1 MRTNFVFVT
10 GGVLSGLGKGITT
23 ASIGLILKSKGFKVT
38 AMKIDPYVNYDAG
51 TLRPTEHGEV
61 WVTDDGGEID
71 QDLGHYERFLNQDIG
86 REHNITT
93 GQVYGE
99 VIRRER
105 AGEYLGQTVQPIPH
119 ITDEIKR
126 RIHAVAERTGADI
139 VMIEIGGTVG
149 DYENILFLEAARQMK
164 LAGEPV
170 LFVHVV
176 YMPVLR
182 SVGEAKTK
190 PIQHS
195 VRELNGY
202 GIQPDFIV
210 VRSEQPIDQP
220 RRNKIAL
227 FCNVKDDEIIDN
239 HDVRSVYEVPL
250 VLEAQQL
257 GDKLLAKLGLEA
269 RQSDLGEWRAFVDRM
284 YGAPRSVRIGIVGK
298 YFDIGDYK
306 LPDAYVSV
314 IEAIKHAAV
323 ANGAKAEIV
332 WLDSKDY
339 ERNPEA
345 VKNLA
350 EYDGVIV
357 PGGFGSSGVEG
368 KINAIKFVR
377 ENKIPYLGLC
387 YGLQLAVVEYAR
399 NVCGLAGAHTTE
411 CDPNAKE
418 PVIDFLPW
426 QKELIARKEYGG
438 TMRLGGQTTI
448 VKPGTLA
455 HGLYNAD
462 TARERFRHRY
472 EINPKYIE
480 VLEKNGFIFSGY
492 ADAKHTRGEPVM
504 QIGELPRDVHPFM
517 LGTQAH
523 PEYTSRPLNP
533 NPLYVGFVKAAVDR
547 SLSTEASSRK

>member
-1 MRTNFVFVT
+1 MRANFVFVT

-126 RIHAVAERTGADI
+126 RMHAVAEKTGAEF

-164 LAGEPV
+164 LAGEAV
-170 LFVHVV
+170 AFVHVV

-227 FCNVKDDEIIDN
+227 FCNVKDDEIIGN
-239 HDVRSVYEVPL
+239 HDVRSAYEVPL
-250 VLEAQQL
+250 VLEAQDM
-257 GDKLLAKLGLEA
+257 GGKLLAKLGMEA
-269 RQSDLGEWRAFVDRM
+269 KTSDLREWRAFVDRM
-284 YGAPRSVRIGIVGK
+284 YNAKRSVRIGIVGK
-298 YFDIGDYK
+298 YFDVGDYK

-314 IEAIKHAAV
+314 IEAIKHAAA
-323 ANGAKAEIV
+323 ANDTRADIV
-332 WLDSKDY
+332 WLDSKAY
-339 ERNPEA
+339 EKDPAA
-345 VKNLA
+345 VKELA
-350 EYDGVIV
+350 EYDGIIV

-387 YGLQLAVVEYAR
+387 YGLQLAVVEFAR
-399 NVCGLAGAHTTE
+399 DVCGIRGAHTTE
-411 CDPNAKE
+411 VEEGTKE

-455 HGLYNAD
+455 HKLYGKERI
-462 TARERFRHRY
+462 RERFRHRY
-472 EINPKYIE
+472 EINPKY
-480 VLEKNGFIFSGY
+480 VGTLVGHGFVFSGQ
-492 ADAKHTRGEPVM
+492 ADPQFTRGEQVM
-504 QIGELPRDVHPFM
+504 QIGELPRDVHPFFC
-517 LGTQAH
+517 GSQFH
-523 PEYTSRPLNP
+523 PEFCSRPLSP
-533 NPLYVGFVKAAVDR
+533 NPLYVGFVAAAAER
-547 SLSTEASSRK
+547 AGSK

>member
-1 MRTNFVFVT
+1 MSTNFVFVT

-23 ASIGLILKSKGFKVT
+23 ASVGLILKSKGFKVT
-38 AMKIDPYVNYDAG
+38 AMKIDPYVNVDAG

-119 ITDEIKR
+119 VTDEIKR
-126 RIHAVAERTGADI
+126 RIHAVAEHTGADF
-139 VMIEIGGTVG
+139 VMVEIGGTVG
-149 DYENILFLEAARQMK
+149 DYESILFLEAARQMR
-164 LAGEPV
+164 LAGESTF
-170 LFVHVV
+170 FVHVV

-202 GIQPDFIV
+202 GIQPDLIV
-210 VRSEQPIDQP
+210 VRSENPVDQP
-220 RRNKIAL
+220 RRAKIAL
-227 FCNVKDDEIIDN
+227 FCNVRSDDIIDN
-239 HDVRSVYEVPL
+239 HDVSSVYEVPL
-250 VLEAQQL
+250 VLDAQAV
-257 GDKLLAKLGLEA
+257 GDKILAKLGLA
-269 RQSDLGEWRAFVDRM
+269 QRPTDLGEWRAFVDRL
-284 YGAPRSVRIGIVGK
+284 YNAEGVVKIGIVGK

-314 IEAIKHAAV
+314 IEAIKHAAA
-323 ANGAKAEIV
+323 ANNVRAEIT
-332 WLDSKDY
+332 WLDSKAY
-339 ERNPEA
+339 EKDPQTVQELA
-345 VKNLA
+345 V
-350 EYDGVIV
+350 YDGVIV

-399 NVCGLAGAHTTE
+399 NVCGISGAHTTE

-448 VKPGTLA
+448 VNAGTLA
-455 HGLYNAD
+455 HRVYGAD
-462 TARERFRHRY
+462 RIRERFRHRY
-472 EINPKYIE
+472 EINPRYIE
-480 VLEKNGFIFSGY
+480 RLTHAGFVFSGY
-492 ADAKHTRGEPVM
+492 ADAKFTRGEPVM
-504 QIGELPRDVHPFM
+504 QIGELPRDVHPFFC
-517 LGTQAH
+517 GSQFH
-523 PEYTSRPLNP
+523 PELCSRPLRP
-533 NPLYVGFVKAAVDR
+533 NPLYVGFIAASAER
-547 SLSTEASSRK
+547 ANGRAE

>member
-1 MRTNFVFVT
+1 MPANFVFVT

-23 ASIGLILKSKGFKVT
+23 ASIGLILKSKGFNVT
-38 AMKIDPYVNYDAG
+38 AMKIDPYVNVDAG

-105 AGEYLGQTVQPIPH
+105 GGEYLGQTVQPIPH
-119 ITDEIKR
+119 VTDEIKR
-126 RIHAVAERTGADI
+126 RIHAVAEHTDAEF
-139 VMIEIGGTVG
+139 VMVEIGGTVG
-149 DYENILFLEAARQMK
+149 DYESILFLEAARQMR
-164 LAGEPV
+164 LAGESTF
-170 LFVHVV
+170 FVHVV

-202 GIQPDFIV
+202 GIQPDLIV
-210 VRSEQPIDQP
+210 VRSEQPVDGP
-220 RRNKIAL
+220 RRAKIAL
-227 FCNVKDDEIIDN
+227 FCNVRADDIIDN

-250 VLEAQQL
+250 VLDAQQVGEKIL
-257 GDKLLAKLGLEA
+257 SKLGLA
-269 RQSDLGEWRAFVDRM
+269 PRQTDLAEWRAFVDRL
-284 YGAPRSVRIGIVGK
+284 YNAEGFVKIGIVGK

-314 IEAIKHAAV
+314 IEAIKHAAA
-323 ANGAKAEIV
+323 ANGVRADIT
-332 WLDSKDY
+332 WLDSKAY
-339 ERNPEA
+339 EKDPAA
-345 VKNLA
+345 VSELA
-350 EYDGVIV
+350 EYDGIIV

-387 YGLQLAVVEYAR
+387 YGLQLAVVEFAR
-399 NVCGLAGAHTTE
+399 NVCGIAGAHTTE
-411 CDPNAKE
+411 CDPQTKE

-448 VKPGTLA
+448 VNPGTLA
-455 HGLYNAD
+455 HKVYGAERI
-462 TARERFRHRY
+462 RERFRHRY
-472 EINPKYIE
+472 EINPRYIE
-480 VLEKNGFIFSGY
+480 RLTSAGFVFSGY
-492 ADAKHTRGEPVM
+492 ADSKFTRGEPVM
-504 QIGELPRDVHPFM
+504 QIGELPQSMHPFM
-517 LGTQAH
+517 AGSQFH
-523 PEYTSRPLNP
+523 PELTSRPLRP
-533 NPLYVGFVKAAVDR
+533 NPLYVGLVAASAER
-547 SLSTEASSRK
+547 ANGRAE

>member
-38 AMKIDPYVNYDAG
+38 AMKIDPYVNVDAG

-119 ITDEIKR
+119 VTDEIKR
-126 RIHAVAERTGADI
+126 RIHAVAEKTGAEF
-139 VMIEIGGTVG
+139 VMVEIGGTVG
-149 DYENILFLEAARQMK
+149 DYESILFLEAARQMR
-164 LAGEPV
+164 LAGESTF
-170 LFVHVV
+170 FVHVV

-202 GIQPDFIV
+202 GIQPDMIV
-210 VRSEQPIDQP
+210 VRSEQPVDQP
-220 RRNKIAL
+220 RRAKIAL
-227 FCNVKDDEIIDN
+227 FCNVRSDDIIDN
-239 HDVRSVYEVPL
+239 HDVSSVYEVPL
-250 VLEAQQL
+250 VLDAQAV
-257 GDKLLAKLGLEA
+257 GDKILAKLGLA
-269 RQSDLGEWRAFVDRM
+269 QRPTDLVDWRAFVDKM
-284 YGAPRSVRIGIVGK
+284 YNSEGVVKIGIVGK

-314 IEAIKHAAV
+314 IEAIKHAAA
-323 ANGAKAEIV
+323 ANGVRAEIT
-332 WLDSKDY
+332 WLDSKAY
-339 ERNPEA
+339 EKDPQTVQELA
-345 VKNLA
+345 V
-350 EYDGVIV
+350 YDGVIV

-399 NVCGLAGAHTTE
+399 NVCGISGAHTTE

-448 VKPGTLA
+448 VNAGTLA
-455 HGLYNAD
+455 HRVYGAD
-462 TARERFRHRY
+462 HIRERFRHRY
-472 EINPKYIE
+472 EINPRYIE
-480 VLEKNGFIFSGY
+480 RLTHAGFVFSGY
-492 ADAKHTRGEPVM
+492 ADAKFTRGEPVM
-504 QIGELPRDVHPFM
+504 QIGELPRDVHPFFC
-517 LGTQAH
+517 GSQFH
-523 PEYTSRPLNP
+523 PELCSRPLRP
-533 NPLYVGFVKAAVDR
+533 NPLYVGFIAASAER
-547 SLSTEASSRK
+547 ANGRAE